1 MTSIRSSVV
10 LCSATL
16 TAVCSAQL
24 TMTPLTS
31 FSGDGWLAPGEIG
44 WLSSSAATERSIG
57 YSRTANELYVASRS
71 TGVNIRILNAATGE
85 EINVANN
92 GLDMTGVSGGIF
104 AINCVGVAGD
114 GVIYG
119 CNLASPVSVSAPFK
133 IYRWQDSNSP
143 PELVFTSNI
152 ITSGRMGDTFD
163 VIGSGGNTRLVAGE
177 SNNAGTGPR
186 NGYAIFTAP
195 PPDSGIE
202 FSGLLVGFPGANPA
216 AGDFKLGITFT
227 DSDSVI
233 GSQGGSGGFKLTN
246 FVNATG
252 TFDRGW
258 ASTTPT
264 ERPMDFIM
272 LGGRPLLATLETNG
286 NTTPPNPPA
295 APTFSTV
302 RIYDLT
308 DPQTPVLAASGRIPG
323 TFESQ
328 GAAAGTGA
336 VQWAP
341 LTDTTANLYAL
352 STNNGI
358 QAFAVSTSS
367 EITPPSIA
375 TAPASRT
382 VFERGR
388 TTFTVGAAGTPPF
401 TYQWLKG
408 GEEIPGATGV
418 SYTINPVTAAS
429 AGEYSCR
436 VSNAAP
442 APAESVP
449 AVLTVDPG
457 VNTGALTPLW
467 QLPPGARS
475 YLTEGDLQRGL
486 AYHPGNNRLYLVS
499 RTSATAATLH
509 ILDGAGGTDL
519 GVMDVSGIS
528 GGNFVLNKVG
538 VASDGVILACNLSN
552 TTDGSGF
559 KIYQWP
565 DDHPATPP
573 GVVYEG
579 NPAGQRIG
587 DSFAVRGSGTDTQCL
602 AGTNAA
608 SSIYHFVLFTA
619 NEFGFMSEYP
629 VTVAGAADRAFS
641 LSIAFGPNNT
651 VWGKSNTGGITVA
664 ALTFEA
670 GSAGATLLTTY
681 GDSVIPTPGG
691 ALAVDGVNGFLAHIH
706 TGNSDNVRLYQM
718 PLPFPAP
725 PPAGFTWLDQE
736 FYTTDN
742 ANDNNVGQLAF
753 GSGRLFA
760 LNTNNGL
767 AAYTIAGVEPPAA
780 APVITDVTQ
789 TGGSVVFKLRGTPGK
804 TYLIEKSA
812 ELAPAASWS
821 PDGTVTQNAAEETVT
836 RAIPAGTPR
845 LYWRAREQ

>member
-1 MTSIRSSVV
+1 MTPIRSSIV

-16 TAVCSAQL
+16 TAFCSAQL
-24 TMTPLTS
+24 SMTPLTS
-31 FSGDGWLAPGEIG
+31 FSSDGWLAPGEVS

-57 YSRTANELYVASRS
+57 YSKQSNELYVASRG
-71 TGVNIRILNAATGE
+71 TGVNVRILNAATAQ
-85 EINVANN
+85 EINVANS

-104 AINCVGVAGD
+104 PINCVRVAED

-119 CNLASPVSVSAPFK
+119 CNLCSPVSVNSPFK
-133 IYRWQDSNSP
+133 IYRWADSNAA
-143 PELVFTSNI
+143 PELVFTSSI
-152 ITSGRMGDTFD
+152 ITPGRMGDTFD
-163 VIGSGGNTRLVAGE
+163 AIGSGSNTLLVAGE
-177 SNNAGTGPR
+177 SNSAGSGSL
-186 NGYAIFTAP
+186 NGYAVFTAP

-202 FSGLLVGFPGANPA
+202 FTGLLVGFLGSNPA
-216 AGDFKLGITFT
+216 AGDFRTGITFT

-233 GSQGGSGGFKLTN
+233 GSQGTGGFKFTS
-246 FVNATG
+246 FAGATG
-252 TFDRGW
+252 TFEQAKVLTNVR
-258 ASTTPT
+258 
-264 ERPMDFIM
+264 ERPMDFIV

-286 NTTPPNPPA
+286 NTTTPDA
-295 APTFSTV
+295 SYSEV

-308 DPQTPVLAASGRIPG
+308 VPATPVLAASGR
-323 TFESQ
+323 TATNYNSQ
-328 GAAAGTGA
+328 GTSGAGTGS
-336 VQWAP
+336 VVWAP
-341 LTDTTANLYAL
+341 LSDSTANLYAL

-358 QAFAVSTSS
+358 QAFAVSASS
-367 EITPPSIA
+367 QITPPSIA
-375 TAPASRT
+375 AAPASRT

-388 TTFTVGAAGTPPF
+388 TTFTVSAAGTPPF
-401 TYQWLKG
+401 TYQWLKN
-408 GEEIPGATGV
+408 GEDIPGANGV
-418 SYTINPVTAAS
+418 SHTINPVIAAS

-436 VSNAAP
+436 VRNAAP

-457 VNTGALTPLW
+457 VNTGALTPAW
-467 QLPPGARS
+467 QLPPGSRS

-486 AYHPGNNRLYLVS
+486 AYHPGNDRLYLVS
-499 RTSATAATLH
+499 RTSATSASLH
-509 ILDGAGGTDL
+509 ILDAIGGTDL

-538 VASDGVILACNLSN
+538 VAGDGVIFACNLSN

-587 DSFAVRGSGTDTQCL
+587 DSFAVRGSGTATQCL

-619 NEFGFMSEYP
+619 NQFGFMSEYP

-664 ALTFEA
+664 ALTFDG

-681 GDSVIPTPGG
+681 DNSVIPTLGG

-706 TGNSDNVRLYQM
+706 TGNSDNVRLYQL
-718 PLPFPAP
+718 PLPFPDP

-736 FYTTDN
+736 FYSTDN

-780 APVITDVTQ
+780 PPVITDVTQ
-789 TGGSVVFKLRGTPGK
+789 TGNSVVFKLRGTPGK

-812 ELAPAASWS
+812 ELTPAASWT
-821 PDGTVTQNAAEETVT
+821 PDGTVTQNAVEETVT